1 MTNNSPSLTQ
11 RTAAGMVWLTGVQ
24 LARQVL
30 SVISVSVLA
39 RRIPAATYGLMGM
52 AVLVTT
58 LLETIRDVGTG
69 TALIRERELTD
80 DMASTAFWLN
90 CGTGIFGTLLVIALA
105 WPASFFFH
113 QPQVATILRFLSVS
127 FLVGALGVV
136 PTAVLSRAMDF
147 RKLAAAQSAGAVCG
161 TSSAIAIALAG
172 GKVSALV
179 GGSLVM
185 SFVTTVVT
193 WFLSPLHVKAVFHT
207 DYARRILSFGL
218 HLTGSHVM
226 NYFSRNADNVL
237 VARYLGS
244 SPLGYYQMGYMLMQF
259 PLYNFTNMLALVT
272 YPALSRF
279 AGDHAR
285 FRAAYLRTSRLIAL
299 ITFPAMVG
307 LGVAAQPFVRVFLGP
322 KWEPVAE
329 LLAVF
334 GPLGAL
340 QSVAGTLNLVYNTQ
354 GRTDLLFR
362 WQIFASI
369 CYVASFIFGLR
380 WGIMGVAVCYAVAWV
395 VLMVPMYLIPFRLVG
410 ITLSDFFRAL
420 WPSMWSTIVMA
431 VVALSS
437 LQVLQRLGVTNPALQ
452 LVSAATIGAAVY
464 VSLILWQEAPVV
476 SEVLIAIQGSSNPV
490 ARGIARTLSRFAPAP
505 VASNTTVTQG
515 PPNS

>member
-1 MTNNSPSLTQ
+1 M
-11 RTAAGMVWLTGVQ
+11 AWMTGVQ
-24 LARQVL
+24 VARQVL

-39 RRIPAATYGLMGM
+39 RRIPAATYGLVGM

-90 CGTGIFGTLLVIALA
+90 CGTGIIVTLLVVALA
-105 WPASFFFH
+105 WPASLFFH
-113 QPQVATILRFLSVS
+113 QPQVAIILQFLSVS
-127 FLVGALGVV
+127 FFFGALGVV

-147 RKLAAAQSAGAVCG
+147 RKLAAAQSAGAVFG

-179 GGSLVM
+179 AASLVM
-185 SFVTTVVT
+185 SFVTTVIT
-193 WFLSPLHVKAVFHT
+193 WFLSPLHVKTVFHT

-218 HLTGSHVM
+218 HLTGFHVT

-244 SPLGYYQMGYMLMQF
+244 SPLGYYQMAYMLMTL
-259 PLYNFTNMLALVT
+259 PLQNFSNMIAQVT

-279 AGDHAR
+279 SNDHAR
-285 FRAAYLRTSRLIAL
+285 FRAAYLRTSGLIAL

-307 LGVAAQPFVRVFLGP
+307 LGVTAQPFVRVFLGP
-322 KWEPVAE
+322 KWVPVAE

-362 WQIFASI
+362 WQIFGSI
-369 CYVASFIFGLR
+369 CYVASFIVGLR
-380 WGIMGVAVCYAVAWV
+380 WGIMGVAVCYTV
-395 VLMVPMYLIPFRLVG
+395 VWILLMVPMYMIPFRLVG
-410 ITLSDFFRAL
+410 LTLSDFFRTL
-420 WPSMWSTIVMA
+420 WPSAWSTIVMA
-431 VVALSS
+431 VVAL
-437 LQVLQRLGVTNPALQ
+437 LWLHVLQRLGVTNPTLQ
-452 LVSAATIGAAVY
+452 LVSAATIGAVVY
-464 VSLILWQEAPVV
+464 VSLVLWQEAPVV
-476 SEVLIAIQGSSNPV
+476 SELLIAIQGSPNPV
-490 ARGIARTLSRFAPAP
+490 ARGIARTLSRFTPAP